1 MQELENNSDKD
12 LEKIDQDI
20 NSHRNLVIF
29 LIGVVVLAYLAIAS
43 NKISISESLEKW
55 GTFGDFFGGILNPIF
70 ALFAFY
76 WLTYSVRLQIKEL
89 KETRNELKKAA
100 KAQEDSAK
108 HQEKIAKLEAE
119 NVKTQ
124 NNILNLNIQTLK
136 EQKSAAIAQKE
147 QIAIQNFE
155 SLFFQLLQTK
165 TKVTNDILMGS
176 TGTLYRFAKEN
187 IGFAN
192 IKIKE
197 MNNKG
202 NNLNGKESIKDHI
215 ILFKTCVEKN
225 WEEFYTSSFLDLAG
239 SYFRISYQIVKLID
253 QNNNLYKLAKVKDK
267 DYSIKQKEYF
277 DIFRSTFTQYELEA
291 FFFNCLY
298 KYGND
303 KFKKLIEKYGMF
315 EPLLI
320 DYDRSNES
328 IHSLTRY
335 AYQYNEI
342 IFEENELWKE
352 YFEKVENLKKVN
364 RKQLSEEILKLYY
377 LDFLP
382 IRPDKRFIIKE
393 SVKNLDKSDPETMAN
408 FILKHI
414 DQTKRL
420 NIKNDI
426 EKSVMRAEVLLQ
438 DKFGEK
444 EFPLSEDEKRNLS
457 NMINEIN
464 SIMYMDEIS
473 FILASRV
480 FIDEFFEYFEIRHST

>member
-20 NSHRNLVIF
+20 SLHRILVF
-29 LIGVVVLAYLAIAS
+29 LIIIVVLFFYLIMLDRI
-43 NKISISESLEKW
+43 KISSEVQNW
-55 GTFGDFFGGILNPIF
+55 GTIGDFFGGILNPIF

-100 KAQEDSAK
+100 KAQEDSAR
-108 HQEKIAKLEAE
+108 HQEEIARLEAE

-176 TGTLYRFAKEN
+176 TGTLYKFAKEN
-187 IGFAN
+187 IGFAD
-192 IKIKE
+192 IKIKT
-197 MNNKG
+197 MKDKG
-202 NNLNGKESIKDHI
+202 NSLNGKESIKDHI

-253 QNNNLYKLAKVKDK
+253 QNDNLYKLAKVKDK

-377 LDFLP
+377 LDILP
-382 IRPDKRFIIKE
+382 IRPDKSFIIKAV
-393 SVKNLDKSDPETMAN
+393 VK
-408 FILKHI
+408 
-414 DQTKRL
+414 
-420 NIKNDI
+420 DI
-426 EKSVMRAEVLLQ
+426 EKRAE
-438 DKFGEK
+438 
-444 EFPLSEDEKRNLS
+444 
-457 NMINEIN
+457 
-464 SIMYMDEIS
+464 
-473 FILASRV
+473 
-480 FIDEFFEYFEIRHST
+480 